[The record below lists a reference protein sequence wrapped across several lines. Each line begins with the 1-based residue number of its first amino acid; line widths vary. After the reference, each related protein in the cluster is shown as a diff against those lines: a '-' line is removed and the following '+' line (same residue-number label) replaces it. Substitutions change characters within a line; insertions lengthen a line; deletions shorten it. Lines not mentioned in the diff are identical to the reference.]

1 MRQRTLAILAAAAL
15 LLIALRHPLQLRLL
29 SHRSAARPDVRAEPA
44 QASQDRAPFDFLA
57 GGRRY
62 RLTPRFAWDQSA
74 RVVGDR
80 PYRFG
85 AAASLIPEDLA
96 LVWGPLLAA
105 PYKGHIS
112 YSQYSRFFFWHT
124 DDGTLDRGTIVSHAA
139 NVHLIP
145 ASPRLRTAMRC
156 VSEGDDV
163 RLEGWLVDVDG
174 VSDPAFHWGT
184 STTRE
189 DEGPGSCETVYL
201 ERLTINERAYE

>member
-1 MRQRTLAILAAAAL
+1 MRQRTLAILAAPAL

-29 SHRSAARPDVRAEPA
+29 THHAAPRPDVRAEPA
-44 QASQDRAPFDFLA
+44 QVSRERAPFDFLA

-85 AAASLIPEDLA
+85 AAAALIPEDLA
-96 LVWGPLLAA
+96 LAWGPLLAA
-105 PYKGHIS
+105 PFKGRIS

-124 DDGTLDRGTIVSHAA
+124 NDGMLDRGTIVSHAA

-145 ASPRLRTAMRC
+145 ASPRLRTAVRC

-201 ERLTINERAYE
+201 ERLTINERVYE

>member
-1 MRQRTLAILAAAAL
+1 MRQRTLAILAAAGLCL
-15 LLIALRHPLQLRLL
+15 LVLRHPLALRLMA
-29 SHRSAARPDVRAEPA
+29 HHAAPRPDVRAEPA
-44 QASQDRAPFDFLA
+44 QVSRERAPFDFLA

-85 AAASLIPEDLA
+85 AAAALIPEDLA
-96 LVWGPLLAA
+96 LAWGPLLAA
-105 PYKGHIS
+105 PYAGRVS

-124 DDGTLDRGTIVSHAA
+124 RDGTLDRGTIVSHAA
-139 NVHLIP
+139 NVHVIP
-145 ASPRLRTAMRC
+145 ASPRLRTAVRC